1 MSGIINSAGSRSGV
15 IGTTELDYEESSGT
29 VELYDA
35 TTGTTND
42 LGGGTYIM
50 TIIGNTAHI
59 KIACTLST
67 SSPSNA
73 VYVTL
78 PIANSTGK
86 LQGGAAQVLYGGEN
100 AENASLHSIVVAS
113 GNSRAKLQT
122 YSSGNL
128 YTATL
133 YFNAVFEMVG
143 IT

>member
-1 MSGIINSAGSRSGV
+1 MSGIINSAGSKSGV

-29 VELYDA
+29 VEMYDA
-35 TTGTTND
+35 STGTTND

-50 TIIGNTAHI
+50 TIIGNTAYI
-59 KIACTLST
+59 KISCTLST
-67 SSPSNA
+67 SSPSNS

-86 LQGGAAQVLYGGEN
+86 LAGGIAHFLYGGEN
-100 AENASLHSIVVAS
+100 AENARLHSVVVAS
-113 GNSRAKLQT
+113 GNSRAKLQK
-122 YSSGNL
+122 YDSDNE

-133 YFNAVFEMVG
+133 YFNAFLTLVG